1 MQNQRM
7 HQLIGTGKDENKQL
21 VEVTVDLKPHKTS
34 FWSGYYEDENNNNIL
49 NLKSL

>member
-1 MQNQRM
+1 MKNQRM

-21 VEVTVDLKPHKTS
+21 VKVTVDLKPPKTS
-34 FWSGYYEDENNNNIL
+34 FWSGYYEDQNNNNIL